1 MDKSSEFEGAGFV
14 AGELVSASELREF
27 VFCERSWWLGRA
39 GYVVS
44 EKAQAQRA
52 EGLAFHQQRAVAARK
67 GSNSQ
72 ALWWAVLLAL
82 AAAALLLM
90 KLLVMSR

>member
-1 MDKSSEFEGAGFV
+1 MTRSKDLRDPG
-14 AGELVSASELREF
+14 LPLYASR
-27 VFCERSWWLGRA
+27 FCQLILQGT
-39 GYVVS
+39 S
-44 EKAQAQRA
+44 EKAQAQRV

-67 GSNSQ
+67 GRNSQ